1 MALSPKNPGGMDFD
15 LGGFPSPAQ
24 EKLVPLLSFHKKHA
38 IITVLSSKK
47 QGGESMKIQESGEN
61 YLETILLLE
70 MRNGTVRAVD
80 IANKLGFSKPS
91 VTRAMGVLKKAGL
104 VDQELYGTIRLTDA
118 GRKRANEIYDRHV
131 LIKEFLMTV
140 LSLDAV
146 TAETDACR
154 IEHIVSPLTIERM
167 RAVLREKR

>member
-1 MALSPKNPGGMDFD
+1 
-15 LGGFPSPAQ
+15 
-24 EKLVPLLSFHKKHA
+24 
-38 IITVLSSKK
+38 
-47 QGGESMKIQESGEN
+47 MKIQESGEN

-80 IANKLGFSKPS
+80 IANELGCSKPS

-104 VDQELYGTIRLTDA
+104 VDQELYGTIQLTEA

-140 LSLDAV
+140 LSLDAR

-154 IEHIVSPLTIERM
+154 IEHIVSQTTIDRI
-167 RAVLREKR
+167 RALLQEKR

>member
-1 MALSPKNPGGMDFD
+1 
-15 LGGFPSPAQ
+15 
-24 EKLVPLLSFHKKHA
+24 
-38 IITVLSSKK
+38 
-47 QGGESMKIQESGEN
+47 MKIQESGEN

-80 IANKLGFSKPS
+80 IANELGYSKPS

-104 VDQELYGTIRLTDA
+104 VDQELYGTIQLTEA

-140 LSLDAV
+140 LSLDSR

-154 IEHIVSPLTIERM
+154 IEHIVSQTTIDRI
-167 RAVLREKR
+167 RALLQEKR

>member
-1 MALSPKNPGGMDFD
+1 
-15 LGGFPSPAQ
+15 
-24 EKLVPLLSFHKKHA
+24 
-38 IITVLSSKK
+38 
-47 QGGESMKIQESGEN
+47 MKIQESGEN

-80 IANKLGFSKPS
+80 MANELGYSKPS

-104 VDQELYGTIRLTDA
+104 VDQELYGTIQLTEA

-140 LSLDAV
+140 LSLDAR

-154 IEHIVSPLTIERM
+154 IEHIVSQTTIDRI
-167 RAVLREKR
+167 RALLQEKR

>member
-1 MALSPKNPGGMDFD
+1 
-15 LGGFPSPAQ
+15 
-24 EKLVPLLSFHKKHA
+24 
-38 IITVLSSKK
+38 
-47 QGGESMKIQESGEN
+47 MKIQESGEN

-80 IANKLGFSKPS
+80 IANELGYSKPS

-104 VDQELYGTIRLTDA
+104 VDQELYGTIQLTEA

-140 LSLDAV
+140 LSLDAR

-154 IEHIVSPLTIERM
+154 IEHNVSQTTIDRI
-167 RAVLREKR
+167 RALLQEKR

>member
-1 MALSPKNPGGMDFD
+1 
-15 LGGFPSPAQ
+15 
-24 EKLVPLLSFHKKHA
+24 
-38 IITVLSSKK
+38 
-47 QGGESMKIQESGEN
+47 MKIQESGEN

-80 IANKLGFSKPS
+80 IANELGFSKPS

-118 GRKRANEIYDRHV
+118 GRKHANEIYDRHV

-154 IEHIVSPLTIERM
+154 IEHIVSPLTVERM

>member
-1 MALSPKNPGGMDFD
+1 M
-15 LGGFPSPAQ
+15 
-24 EKLVPLLSFHKKHA
+24 KL
-38 IITVLSSKK
+38 
-47 QGGESMKIQESGEN
+47 QESGEN

-80 IANKLGFSKPS
+80 IANELGYSKPS

-104 VDQELYGTIRLTDA
+104 VDQELYGTIQLTEA

-140 LSLDAV
+140 LSLDAR

-154 IEHIVSPLTIERM
+154 IEHIVSQTTIDRI
-167 RAVLREKR
+167 RALLQEKR

>member
-1 MALSPKNPGGMDFD
+1 MAVS
-15 LGGFPSPAQ
+15 
-24 EKLVPLLSFHKKHA
+24 EA
-38 IITVLSSKK
+38 I
-47 QGGESMKIQESGEN
+47 EN

-80 IANKLGFSKPS
+80 IANELGYSKPS

-104 VDQELYGTIRLTDA
+104 VDQELYGTIQLTEA

-140 LSLDAV
+140 LSLDAR

-154 IEHIVSPLTIERM
+154 IEHIVSQTTIDRI
-167 RAVLREKR
+167 RALLQEKR

>member
-1 MALSPKNPGGMDFD
+1 
-15 LGGFPSPAQ
+15 
-24 EKLVPLLSFHKKHA
+24 
-38 IITVLSSKK
+38 
-47 QGGESMKIQESGEN
+47 MKIQESGEN

-80 IANKLGFSKPS
+80 IANELGYSKPS

-104 VDQELYGTIRLTDA
+104 VDQELYGTIQLTEA

-140 LSLDAV
+140 LSLDAR

-154 IEHIVSPLTIERM
+154 IEHIVSQTPIHRI
-167 RAVLREKR
+167 RALLQEKR

>member
-1 MALSPKNPGGMDFD
+1 
-15 LGGFPSPAQ
+15 
-24 EKLVPLLSFHKKHA
+24 
-38 IITVLSSKK
+38 
-47 QGGESMKIQESGEN
+47 MKIHESGEN

-80 IANKLGFSKPS
+80 IANELGYSKPS

-104 VDQELYGTIRLTDA
+104 VDQELYGTIQLTEA

-140 LSLDAV
+140 LSLDAR

-154 IEHIVSPLTIERM
+154 IEHIVSQTTIDRI
-167 RAVLREKR
+167 RALLQEKR

>member
-1 MALSPKNPGGMDFD
+1 
-15 LGGFPSPAQ
+15 
-24 EKLVPLLSFHKKHA
+24 
-38 IITVLSSKK
+38 
-47 QGGESMKIQESGEN
+47 MKIQESGEN
-61 YLETILLLE
+61 YLETILVLE

-80 IANKLGFSKPS
+80 IANELGYSKPS

-104 VDQELYGTIRLTDA
+104 VDQELYGTIQLTEA

-140 LSLDAV
+140 LSLDAR

-154 IEHIVSPLTIERM
+154 IEHIVSQTTIDRI
-167 RAVLREKR
+167 RALLQEKR

>member
-1 MALSPKNPGGMDFD
+1 
-15 LGGFPSPAQ
+15 
-24 EKLVPLLSFHKKHA
+24 
-38 IITVLSSKK
+38 
-47 QGGESMKIQESGEN
+47 MKIQESGEN

-80 IANKLGFSKPS
+80 IANELGYSKPS

-104 VDQELYGTIRLTDA
+104 VDQELYGTIQLTEA

-140 LSLDAV
+140 LSLDAR

-154 IEHIVSPLTIERM
+154 IDHIVSQTTIDRI
-167 RAVLREKR
+167 RALLQEKR

>member
-1 MALSPKNPGGMDFD
+1 
-15 LGGFPSPAQ
+15 
-24 EKLVPLLSFHKKHA
+24 
-38 IITVLSSKK
+38 
-47 QGGESMKIQESGEN
+47 MKIQESGEN

-80 IANKLGFSKPS
+80 IANALGYSKPS
-91 VTRAMGVLKKAGL
+91 VTRAMSVLKKAGY
-104 VDQELYGTIRLTDA
+104 VDQESYGTIRLTEA

-140 LSLDAV
+140 LSLDAE

-167 RAVLREKR
+167 RALLREKR

>member
-1 MALSPKNPGGMDFD
+1 
-15 LGGFPSPAQ
+15 
-24 EKLVPLLSFHKKHA
+24 
-38 IITVLSSKK
+38 
-47 QGGESMKIQESGEN
+47 MKIQESGEN

-80 IANKLGFSKPS
+80 VANELGYSKPS

-104 VDQELYGTIRLTDA
+104 VDQELYGTIQLTEA

-140 LSLDAV
+140 LSLDAR

-154 IEHIVSPLTIERM
+154 IEHIVSQTTIDRI
-167 RAVLREKR
+167 RALLQEKR

>member
-1 MALSPKNPGGMDFD
+1 
-15 LGGFPSPAQ
+15 
-24 EKLVPLLSFHKKHA
+24 
-38 IITVLSSKK
+38 
-47 QGGESMKIQESGEN
+47 MKIQESGEN

-80 IANKLGFSKPS
+80 IANELGYSKPS

-104 VDQELYGTIRLTDA
+104 VDQELYGTIQLTEA

-140 LSLDAV
+140 LSLDAR

-154 IEHIVSPLTIERM
+154 IEHIVSQTTIDRS
-167 RAVLREKR
+167 RALLQEKR

>member
-1 MALSPKNPGGMDFD
+1 MKLSTRARYGLRALIDLGLYSENEAVSIQSIAARQSISEGYLEQLMAL
-15 LGGFPSPAQ
+15 
-24 EKLVPLLSFHKKHA
+24 
-38 IITVLSSKK
+38 
-47 QGGESMKIQESGEN
+47 
-61 YLETILLLE
+61 
-70 MRNGTVRAVD
+70 
-80 IANKLGFSKPS
+80 
-91 VTRAMGVLKKAGL
+91 LKKAGL

-154 IEHIVSPLTIERM
+154 IEHIVSPLTVERM

>member
-1 MALSPKNPGGMDFD
+1 
-15 LGGFPSPAQ
+15 
-24 EKLVPLLSFHKKHA
+24 
-38 IITVLSSKK
+38 
-47 QGGESMKIQESGEN
+47 MKIQESGEN

-80 IANKLGFSKPS
+80 IANELSYSKPS

-104 VDQELYGTIRLTDA
+104 VDQELYGTIQLTEA

-140 LSLDAV
+140 LSLDAR

-154 IEHIVSPLTIERM
+154 IEHIVSQTTIDRI
-167 RAVLREKR
+167 RALLQEKR